1 MAAVAKRLRELS
13 HKEGDPRNLL
23 QICSAAEEHG
33 RDEEGSGGGGEGGGA
48 ESLGAGGGLH
58 RRRQL
63 AWNGRRNG
71 NETE

>member
-1 MAAVAKRLRELS
+1 MAVAAERLRDLS
-13 HKEGDPRNLL
+13 HKEGASRNLL
-23 QICSAAEEHG
+23 QICSVTGEFG
-33 RDEEGSGGGGEGGGA
+33 CDEEGGGGGGEGGSA